1 MPAQYKTKSAYF
13 IMRMEQLTALIHNF
27 NTDCHK
33 QYTKVSNYLGNRLD
47 ESLKEIERFYYSDFW
62 TSRFRRR
69 LKEEGFRYYPLE
81 LDCILGAI
89 SYLREDT
96 KFKLF
101 NEDSNQ
107 NGVSNKDTMI
117 ALNVNLDKDEL
128 NDSHINNIIMH
139 EFGHR
144 QYNQQEFVFIKYLN
158 ELTIGFPSLYL
169 NQSLEEKDFS
179 YFTNDNE
186 IRQRIIPIVK
196 EMYDNNWTAKEA
208 YELSANLKRD
218 DIKDIFTK
226 DYIID
231 LLNNI
236 L

>member
-1 MPAQYKTKSAYF
+1 
-13 IMRMEQLTALIHNF
+13 MRMEQLTALIHNF
-27 NTDCHK
+27 NTNCHK
-33 QYTKVSNYLGNRLD
+33 QYTKVSNYLGSRLD
-47 ESLKEIERFYYSDFW
+47 NSLKEIERFYYSDFW
-62 TSRFRRR
+62 INRFRRR

-81 LDCILGAI
+81 LDCILGTT
-89 SYLREDT
+89 SCLRDDT

-101 NEDSNQ
+101 NDDSSQ
-107 NGVSNKDTMI
+107 NGKSDKGTMI
-117 ALNVNLDKDEL
+117 ALNVNLDKEEL

-158 ELTIGFPSLYL
+158 KLAMGQPGLYIKD
-169 NQSLEEKDFS
+169 NQTLIQKDYP
-179 YFTNDNE
+179 YFTDYNE
-186 IRQRIIPIVK
+186 LRQRIIPIIK

-208 YELSANLKRD
+208 YELSENLKTD

-226 DYIID
+226 EYIVD
-231 LLNNI
+231 LLENI

>member
-1 MPAQYKTKSAYF
+1 M
-13 IMRMEQLTALIHNF
+13 N
-27 NTDCHK
+27 CHK
-33 QYTKVSNYLGNRLD
+33 QYTKVSNYLGSKLD
-47 ESLKEIERFYYSDFW
+47 DSLKEIERFYYSDFW
-62 TSRFRRR
+62 TSRFKRR

-89 SYLREDT
+89 SHLRDNT

-101 NEDSNQ
+101 DENQ
-107 NGVSNKDTMI
+107 NKNGVSNASTMI
-117 ALNVNLDKDEL
+117 ALNINMSEEKL
-128 NDSHINNIIMH
+128 NDSHINNVIMH

-158 ELTIGFPSLYL
+158 ELTIGSPGLYIKN
-169 NQSLEEKDFS
+169 NQTLGIEDYP

-186 IRQRIIPIVK
+186 LRQRIIPIVK
-196 EMYDNNWTAKEA
+196 EMYDNNWTAEEA

-218 DIKDIFTK
+218 DIKDIFIK

>member
-1 MPAQYKTKSAYF
+1 MK
-13 IMRMEQLTALIHNF
+13 QLTALINNF
-27 NTDCHK
+27 NMNCHK
-33 QYTKVSNYLGNRLD
+33 QYTKVSNYLGSKLD
-47 ESLKEIERFYYSDFW
+47 DSLKEIERFYYSDFW
-62 TSRFRRR
+62 TSRFKRR

-89 SYLREDT
+89 SYLRDNT

-101 NEDSNQ
+101 DENQ
-107 NGVSNKDTMI
+107 NKNGVSNASTMI
-117 ALNVNLDKDEL
+117 ALNINMSEEKL
-128 NDSHINNIIMH
+128 NDSHINNVIMH

-158 ELTIGFPSLYL
+158 ELVIGSPGLYIKN
-169 NQSLEEKDFS
+169 NQTLGIEDYP

-186 IRQRIIPIVK
+186 LRQRIIPIVK
-196 EMYDNNWTAKEA
+196 EMYDNNWTAEEA

-218 DIKDIFTK
+218 DIKDIFIK

>member
-1 MPAQYKTKSAYF
+1 
-13 IMRMEQLTALIHNF
+13 ME
-27 NTDCHK
+27 
-33 QYTKVSNYLGNRLD
+33 YTKVSSYLENKLNN
-47 ESLKEIERFYYSDFW
+47 SLKEIERFYYSDFW
-62 TSRFRRR
+62 TSRFKRR

-81 LDCILGAI
+81 LDCILGTI
-89 SYLREDT
+89 SCLREDT

-128 NDSHINNIIMH
+128 NDSYINNIIMH

-158 ELTIGFPSLYL
+158 ELAIGSPSLYL
-169 NQSLEEKDFS
+169 NQSLEEKDFN

-208 YELSANLKRD
+208 YELSENLKRD
-218 DIKDIFTK
+218 DIRDIFTK

>member
-1 MPAQYKTKSAYF
+1 M
-13 IMRMEQLTALIHNF
+13 N
-27 NTDCHK
+27 CHK
-33 QYTKVSNYLGNRLD
+33 QYTKVSNYLGSKLD
-47 ESLKEIERFYYSDFW
+47 DSLKEIERFYYSDFW
-62 TSRFRRR
+62 TSRFKRR

-89 SYLREDT
+89 SYLRDNT

-101 NEDSNQ
+101 DENQ
-107 NGVSNKDTMI
+107 KKNGVSNASTMI
-117 ALNVNLDKDEL
+117 ALNINMSEEKL

-158 ELTIGFPSLYL
+158 ELVIGSPGLYIKN
-169 NQSLEEKDFS
+169 NQTLGIEDYP

-186 IRQRIIPIVK
+186 LRQRIIPIVK
-196 EMYDNNWTAKEA
+196 EMYDNNWTSEDA
-208 YELSANLKRD
+208 YELSENLRMD

>member
-1 MPAQYKTKSAYF
+1 MK
-13 IMRMEQLTALIHNF
+13 MEQLTALIHNF

-47 ESLKEIERFYYSDFW
+47 DSLKEIERFYYSDFW

-89 SYLREDT
+89 SDLRDNT

-101 NEDSNQ
+101 DEDPVQ
-107 NGVSNKDTMI
+107 NGRSNHGTMI
-117 ALNVNLDKDEL
+117 ALNVNLDEDEL
-128 NDSHINNIIMH
+128 NDSHINNVIMH

-158 ELTIGFPSLYL
+158 KLTIGSPGLYIQS
-169 NQSLEEKDFS
+169 NQSLAEQDYS
-179 YFTNDNE
+179 YFMDDNE
-186 IRQRIIPIVK
+186 LRQRIIPIVK
-196 EMYDNNWTAKEA
+196 EMYDNNWTAEET
-208 YELSANLKRD
+208 YELSNNLKMD
-218 DIKDIFTK
+218 DIKDIFIK
-226 DYIID
+226 KYIIE
-231 LLNNI
+231 LLENM

>member
-1 MPAQYKTKSAYF
+1 MT
-13 IMRMEQLTALIHNF
+13 MEQLTALIHNF

-89 SYLREDT
+89 SCLREDT

-158 ELTIGFPSLYL
+158 ELTIGSPSLYL
-169 NQSLEEKDFS
+169 NQSLEEKDFN

-196 EMYDNNWTAKEA
+196 EMYYNNWTAKEA

-218 DIKDIFTK
+218 DIKDIFVK

>member
-1 MPAQYKTKSAYF
+1 MK
-13 IMRMEQLTALIHNF
+13 QLIALIHNF
-27 NTDCHK
+27 NMNCHK
-33 QYTKVSNYLGNRLD
+33 QYTKVSSYLGSKLD
-47 ESLKEIERFYYSDFW
+47 DSLKEIERFYYSDFW
-62 TSRFRRR
+62 TSRFKRR
-69 LKEEGFRYYPLE
+69 LKEEGFRYYPFE

-89 SYLREDT
+89 SYLRDNT

-101 NEDSNQ
+101 DENQ
-107 NGVSNKDTMI
+107 NKNGISNSSTMI
-117 ALNVNLDKDEL
+117 ALNINMSEEKL
-128 NDSHINNIIMH
+128 NDSHINNVIMH

-158 ELTIGFPSLYL
+158 ELTIGSPGLYIKN
-169 NQSLEEKDFS
+169 NQTLGIEDYP

-186 IRQRIIPIVK
+186 LRQRIIPIVK
-196 EMYDNNWTAKEA
+196 EMYDNDWTAEDA
-208 YELSANLKRD
+208 YELSENLRMD

>member
-1 MPAQYKTKSAYF
+1 M
-13 IMRMEQLTALIHNF
+13 N
-27 NTDCHK
+27 CHK
-33 QYTKVSNYLGNRLD
+33 QYTKVSNYLGSKLD
-47 ESLKEIERFYYSDFW
+47 DSLKEIERFYYSDFW
-62 TSRFRRR
+62 TSRFKRR

-89 SYLREDT
+89 SYLRDNT

-101 NEDSNQ
+101 DENQ
-107 NGVSNKDTMI
+107 NKNGVSNASTMI
-117 ALNVNLDKDEL
+117 ALNINMSEEKL
-128 NDSHINNIIMH
+128 NDSHINNVIMH

-158 ELTIGFPSLYL
+158 ELVIGSPGLYIKN
-169 NQSLEEKDFS
+169 NQTLGIEDYP

-186 IRQRIIPIVK
+186 LRQRIIPIVK
-196 EMYDNNWTAKEA
+196 EMYDNNWTAEEA

-218 DIKDIFTK
+218 DIKDIFIK

>member
-1 MPAQYKTKSAYF
+1 M
-13 IMRMEQLTALIHNF
+13 N
-27 NTDCHK
+27 CHK
-33 QYTKVSNYLGNRLD
+33 QYTKVSNYLGSKLD
-47 ESLKEIERFYYSDFW
+47 DSLKEIERFYYSDFW
-62 TSRFRRR
+62 TSRFKRR

-89 SYLREDT
+89 SYLRDNT

-101 NEDSNQ
+101 DENQ
-107 NGVSNKDTMI
+107 NKNGVSNASTMI
-117 ALNVNLDKDEL
+117 ALNINMSEEKL
-128 NDSHINNIIMH
+128 NDSHINNVIMH
-139 EFGHR
+139 EFGHI

-158 ELTIGFPSLYL
+158 ELTIGSPGLYIKN
-169 NQSLEEKDFS
+169 NQTLGIEDYP

-186 IRQRIIPIVK
+186 LRQRIIPIVK
-196 EMYDNNWTAKEA
+196 EMYDNNWTAEEA

-218 DIKDIFTK
+218 DIKDIFIK

>member
-1 MPAQYKTKSAYF
+1 
-13 IMRMEQLTALIHNF
+13 MEQLTSMIYNF
-27 NTDCHK
+27 NCNCHK
-33 QYTKVSNYLGNRLD
+33 QYTKVSPLLGNKLD
-47 ESLKEIERFYYSDFW
+47 DSLKEIERFYYSEFW
-62 TSRFRRR
+62 ESRFRRR

-89 SYLREDT
+89 TYLREDT
-96 KFKLF
+96 QFKMF
-101 NEDSNQ
+101 NEDPVQ
-107 NGVSNKDTMI
+107 NGISNKGTMI
-117 ALNVNLDKDEL
+117 ALNVNLDENEL
-128 NDSHINNIIMH
+128 NDSHINNVIMH

>member
-1 MPAQYKTKSAYF
+1 MNTK
-13 IMRMEQLTALIHNF
+13 QLASLIY
-27 NTDCHK
+27 NTSCHK
-33 QYTKVSNYLGNRLD
+33 QYTNVSEYLGGKLD
-47 ESLKEIERFYYSDFW
+47 NSLKEIERFYYSDFW
-62 TSRFRRR
+62 TSRFKRR

-81 LDCILGAI
+81 LDCILGTI
-89 SYLREDT
+89 SCLREDT
-96 KFKLF
+96 KFKLYD
-101 NEDSNQ
+101 EDSNQ

-128 NDSHINNIIMH
+128 NDSYINNIIMH

-158 ELTIGFPSLYL
+158 ELTIGSPSLYL
-169 NQSLEEKDFS
+169 NQSLEEKDFN

-196 EMYDNNWTAKEA
+196 EMYDNNWMAEEA
-208 YELSANLKRD
+208 YELSENFKRD
-218 DIKDIFTK
+218 DIRDIFTK

>member
-1 MPAQYKTKSAYF
+1 
-13 IMRMEQLTALIHNF
+13 MEQLTALIHNF

-81 LDCILGAI
+81 LDCILGAT
-89 SYLREDT
+89 SCLRDDT

-101 NEDSNQ
+101 SETQSK
-107 NGVSNKDTMI
+107 NGVSNTDTMI
-117 ALNVNLDKDEL
+117 ALNTNMGKGKL
-128 NDSHINNIIMH
+128 NDSHINNVIMH

-144 QYNQQEFVFIKYLN
+144 QYNQPEFVLIKYLN
-158 ELTIGFPSLYL
+158 ELAIGSPGLHIEIDQTL
-169 NQSLEEKDFS
+169 VEKDYP

-186 IRQRIIPIVK
+186 LRQRIIPVVK
-196 EMYDNNWTAKEA
+196 EMYDNNWTAEEA
-208 YELSANLKRD
+208 YELSENLKLD

-226 DYIID
+226 EYIID
-231 LLNNI
+231 LLKNI